1 MIGFRYFKGSPTNY
15 YLHYSSSKI
24 KRRGAG
30 LSFWYWEPTSVL
42 ISVPMQTQ
50 DFPFAFM
57 QYTKDFQEI
66 TIQGQLTFRV
76 VEPEKLAA
84 LVNHTIDHN
93 GTYESNAP
101 DSLSERIIQ
110 SIQIA
115 TKEIVQS
122 YFLIDV
128 VDQSENITRTAITR
142 VQNDQLIQMLG
153 IEILTISIHHLSP
166 NPTMVRALEA
176 TTRERMQK
184 EADEAIY
191 ARRNSAVEQERLI
204 KENELKT
211 EIAVEEKRK
220 QIREAQIAA
229 DIAVE
234 HQRETLINQKVQN
247 DKKEAE
253 ARAYT
258 LEATLQPL
266 RGMDWKILMAAQEG
280 NFNPQSMIAMAFRE
294 MAENANKIGELNIS
308 PDLLNSL
315 LKEKK

>member
-24 KRRGAG
+24 KRRGPG
-30 LSFWYWEPTSVL
+30 LTFWYWEPSSVL
-42 ISVPMQTQ
+42 VSVPMQTQ

-76 VEPEKLAA
+76 ADPEKLAA
-84 LVNHTIDHN
+84 LVNHIIDHQ
-93 GTYESNAP
+93 GKYQSNAP

-115 TKEIVQS
+115 TKDIVQS

-128 VDQSENITRTAITR
+128 VDQSENITIAATAR
-142 VQNDQLIQMLG
+142 VQKDELIQMLG
-153 IEILTISIHHLSP
+153 IEILNISIHQLSP

-176 TTRERMQK
+176 TTREKMQK

-220 QIREAQIAA
+220 QIREAKIAA

-234 HQRETLINQKVQN
+234 NQRETLIHKKVQN
-247 DKKEAE
+247 DKMEAD
-253 ARAYT
+253 AKAYT

-280 NFNPQSMIAMAFRE
+280 NFNPESMIAMAFRE

-315 LKEKK
+315 IKPKQ